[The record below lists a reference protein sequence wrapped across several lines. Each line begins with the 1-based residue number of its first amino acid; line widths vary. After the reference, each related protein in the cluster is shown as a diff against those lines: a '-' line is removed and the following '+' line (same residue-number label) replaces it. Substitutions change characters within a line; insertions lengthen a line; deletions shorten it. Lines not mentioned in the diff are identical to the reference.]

1 MNNIE
6 IIITDAARDLES
18 AKNFAQ
24 IVIIGTAFML
34 TMSILVVILVMFQ
47 QKQVIQ
53 HKLAIRDKDLQLQKE
68 RLVAIMQGQEQER
81 KRIAEDLH
89 DEVGAH
95 LSVLKLNLNQLQPLL
110 KTGNAEQDQLK
121 ETKEFTDTIIQHLR
135 FISQSLHPQALENLG
150 LSKALDSFCNLMNK
164 NRQVQISYKDDG
176 NQYPVHIEKA
186 LNIYRIVQELINN
199 IFKHAQATQI
209 EIFYS
214 ATPQLLR
221 IQVTDNGNGLLLHSL
236 SSSQKKTGSLGLK
249 NIESRL
255 NIIGGSINYLPGTT
269 SGTIAEIK
277 VENYQSP
284 GE

>member
-1 MNNIE
+1 MNISE
-6 IIITDAARDLES
+6 II
-18 AKNFAQ
+18 
-24 IVIIGTAFML
+24 IIGTAVMFL
-34 TMSILVVILVMFQ
+34 LGILVVVLVIFQ

-53 HKLAIRDKDLQLQKE
+53 HKLVIQDKDLQLQKE
-68 RLVAIMQGQEQER
+68 RLKAIMQGQEQER

-110 KTGNAEQDQLK
+110 KNGNGEQEQLK

-176 NQYPVHIEKA
+176 NQYPVDLEKA
-186 LNIYRIVQELINN
+186 LNIYRVVQELINN

-209 EIFYS
+209 EIFYN
-214 ATPQLLR
+214 ANPKELK
-221 IQVTDNGNGLLLHSL
+221 IQVVDNGNGLLLRSL
-236 SSSQKKTGSLGLK
+236 DSSKKKSGSLGLK

-255 NIIGGSINYLPGTT
+255 NIIGGSISYLPGTT
-269 SGTIAEIK
+269 SGTIAEIT
-277 VENYQSP
+277 VENYQSA